1 MLSRLSEQIGWC
13 YERAADAKQ
22 RAEEI
27 VDPVLKADFVGM
39 EKRWLFLAR
48 SYEFV
53 ERLKDFTSSQH
64 APKVAEHEREV
75 ADLTAMASLLL
86 QRSLRHQHEQSK
98 DRSRHG

>member
-1 MLSRLSEQIGWC
+1 MLSRLSEQISWC

-53 ERLKDFTSSQH
+53 ERLKDFTSSQR
-64 APKVAEHEREV
+64 APN
-75 ADLTAMASLLL
+75 DLSPDFHPVM
-86 QRSLRHQHEQSK
+86 
-98 DRSRHG
+98 SRVRG